1 MFGVGSMWTEES
13 EDLKAYEG
21 FDEAPYMNSFQG
33 WPIGSRNCKWNC
45 GVGRTTSGNH

>member
-33 WPIGSRNCKWNC
+33 WPIGS
-45 GVGRTTSGNH
+45 GDILPDFTVA